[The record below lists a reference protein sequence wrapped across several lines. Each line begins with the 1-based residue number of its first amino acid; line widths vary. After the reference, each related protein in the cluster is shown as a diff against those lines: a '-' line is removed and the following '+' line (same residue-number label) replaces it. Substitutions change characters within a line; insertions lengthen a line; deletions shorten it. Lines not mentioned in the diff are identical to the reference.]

1 MSKFDIIVE
10 SAMRRFQGTDLLVGD
25 RVKFIEGYLQH
36 EWWKKQAAVKLER
49 IKGLIESGD
58 NIRVSAVKAMR
69 PATASAGNFQDV
81 DDFYVD
87 VVHETAP
94 GLFSQVFTVPQALL
108 EALEDY
114 PNLAGKTP
122 DSQVR
127 KDDTNIKPTDVE
139 VKDGDLSLIKQTR
152 CEHPD
157 KDMPASNTNLPNASK
172 PTDGES
178 YTSKYLES

>member
-25 RVKFIEGYLQH
+25 RVKFIENYLQH

-58 NIRVSAVKAMR
+58 NIRVSAVKALR
-69 PATASAGNFQDV
+69 PATASVGNFEDV

-94 GLFSQVFTVPQALL
+94 VFTVPQALL

-127 KDDTNIKPTDVE
+127 KDNTNIKPEDVE
-139 VKDGDLSLIKQTR
+139 IEDKNLSMTKQTR
-152 CEHPD
+152 CEHPA
-157 KDMPASNTNLPNASK
+157 KDMPTSNTDLPNASK

-178 YTSKYLES
+178 YTAKYLES